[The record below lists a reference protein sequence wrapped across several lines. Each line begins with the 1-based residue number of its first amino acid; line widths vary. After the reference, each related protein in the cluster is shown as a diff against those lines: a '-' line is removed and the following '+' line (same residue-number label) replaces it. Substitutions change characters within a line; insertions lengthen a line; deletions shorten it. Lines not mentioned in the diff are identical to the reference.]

1 MIRWFARN
9 DLAANLVMI
18 AILVIG
24 TWVGF
29 KKVPLEVQPTL
40 RFDEVRVNVEYRG
53 GSPDDVERN
62 VIIPIERALEGLS
75 GIDELQSRASSGSG
89 EVRLRLEKGTDT
101 DKMRDEVETRV
112 AAISSFP
119 QEIEPPRIQ
128 IPDTG
133 KWFDVIKVAI
143 TGDMDQEDL
152 VRATRRVRDDL
163 VELPGIS
170 QVATLGETRPEIS
183 IEADLGRLRDFGLS
197 FSDVTEA
204 VQRSSVDLPAG
215 QIQTDEGNLTIRSK
229 GQAFEKEQFESI
241 VLRNSSGAEVRLR
254 DVARVSDG
262 FEENRKLL
270 RFNGRP
276 ALLVEALRLNQE
288 NALDIATKVK
298 DYVAN
303 QRQRFPEGIELFVWD
318 DSSVELEGSLGNL
331 TNNLIQGGFLVIL
344 VLGMFL
350 RPSIAF
356 WVAAGI
362 PISFAGGLILMPWLG
377 LSLNTM
383 TLFGFIIAMGINVD
397 DAIITS
403 ENVYSKLKEGMDPLE
418 ATVTGTQEIAL
429 PVTFGALTTIAAF
442 MPLMFID
449 GFYGNFSRMVPP
461 IVASVLLFSLIE
473 SKIVLP
479 SHLKNI
485 KTGRTKFNVFS
496 RAQKGIADGLEVAIE
511 RYFRP
516 ALIYVTRHRY
526 VTMAVFF
533 AIALCSIGV
542 ISSGR
547 LGFQNMPALD
557 KNRIIGQVTMPRDT
571 PLAITDE
578 RVLYMAEKAEQLKKE
593 FVDPA
598 TGQSLI
604 TDVLTASGG
613 WAGWPGYDARQGFV
627 TLAVVDP
634 SLRSEPGP
642 KNSEIAK
649 RWTELVGEFPDAQSV
664 WIAGDR
670 GDGFRGGGD
679 DLESLE
685 VELRGPASELRD
697 NISDEIESIL
707 ESYAGIQ
714 DAAADAGRSQNELH
728 LTIRPEGIA
737 LGLTQAEVARQ
748 VRSAF
753 YGEQA
758 QRIQRGRDDVRV
770 MVRLPL
776 DQRQSL
782 HTLEQM
788 TLRTPD
794 GGNAPFHSVVEARFV
809 PARSDIRRINGAQVV
824 SINAKPVD
832 DTVDVVGIAR
842 DLGPRLDALI
852 KQHPELS
859 WNYDGYVAE
868 HEETNKRLWE
878 VGIGLFIAIYALLA
892 VPFRSLSQPFLVML
906 AVPFGIIGA
915 LAGHMIRDIT
925 PSFLSIFGMLALAG
939 VVINDSIVMVD
950 FINQRRAQ
958 GGDLF
963 NAVIDAGTRRFRAIM
978 LTSLTSFAGLLPV
991 IFDTSQQSQMLVPMA
1006 VSLGFG
1012 LLFSA
1017 TITLFLVPSA
1027 FLVMEEIL
1035 GKAKAFG
1042 IWYAGPFK
1050 RESREAE
1057 EEAVVQRY

>member
-18 AILVIG
+18 AILAAG
-24 TWVGF
+24 TWIGL

-40 RFDEVRVNVEYRG
+40 RFNEVRIGMEYRG
-53 GSPDDVERN
+53 GSPEDVEKN
-62 VIIPIERALEGLS
+62 VIIPIERSLEGIA
-75 GIDELQSRASSGSG
+75 GIEELQSRAGAGSG
-89 EVRLRLEKGTDT
+89 EVRLRLEKGVDV
-101 DKMRDEVETRV
+101 DKTRDEVETRLSS
-112 AAISSFP
+112 ITSFP
-119 QEIEPPRIQ
+119 QEIEPPRIS

-133 KWFDVIKVAI
+133 QRDDVIKIAI
-143 TGDMDQEDL
+143 TGEMDHEDL

-163 VELPGIS
+163 VEMPGIS
-170 QVATLGETRPEIS
+170 QVGIQGETRAEIS
-183 IEADLGRLRDFGLS
+183 IEADLGRLRDFGMG
-197 FSDVTEA
+197 FSDLTEA
-204 VQRSSVDLPAG
+204 VRRSSVDLPAG

-229 GQAFEKEQFESI
+229 GQAYEKHQFEEI
-241 VLRNSSGAEVRLR
+241 VLRNAQGAEVKLR

-270 RFNGRP
+270 RFNGHP

-288 NALDIATKVK
+288 NALDIAAKVK

-303 QRQRFPEGIELFVWD
+303 QRQRFPEGIQLYLWD
-318 DSSVELEGSLGNL
+318 DSSIELEGSLGNL
-331 TNNLIQGGFLVIL
+331 FNNLIQGGFLVIL
-344 VLGMFL
+344 VLGLFL

-403 ENVYSKLKEGMDPLE
+403 ENVYSKLKAGMDPLE

-449 GFYGNFSRMVPP
+449 GYYGNFSRMVPP
-461 IVASVLLFSLIE
+461 IVAAVLFFSLIE

-479 SHLKNI
+479 AHLKNI
-485 KTGRTKFNVFS
+485 KTGRTQFNIFT
-496 RAQKGIADGLEVAIE
+496 RAQKSIADGLENMIE

-516 ALIYVTRHRY
+516 VLVFVTRHRHA
-526 VTMAVFF
+526 TMAAFL

-542 ISSGR
+542 IRSGR

-557 KNRIIGQVTMPRDT
+557 KNRIIGQITMPRDT

-578 RVLYMAEKAEQLKKE
+578 RVHYMVEKAEQLKKE
-593 FVDPA
+593 FVDP
-598 TGQSLI
+598 GNGKSLI
-604 TDVLTASGG
+604 TDVLTSSGG
-613 WAGWPGYDARQGFV
+613 WPGWPGYDARQGFV
-627 TLAVVDP
+627 ILAVLDP
-634 SLRSEPGP
+634 SLRSVPGA

-649 RWTELVGEFPDAQSV
+649 RWTALVGEIPDAQSI

-670 GDGFRGGGD
+670 GDGFRGGDD

-697 NISDEIESIL
+697 TIAEEIETVL

-728 LTIRPEGIA
+728 LTIRPEGMA

-748 VRSAF
+748 VRAAF

-758 QRIQRGRDDVRV
+758 QRVQRGRDDVRV

-788 TLRTPD
+788 RIRTPN
-794 GGNAPFHSVVEARFV
+794 GGNAPFHSVVDARFV

-832 DTVDVVGIAR
+832 ETVDVVAISR
-842 DLGPRLDALI
+842 DLAPRLDALV

-868 HEETNKRLWE
+868 HEETNRRIWE
-878 VGIGLFIAIYALLA
+878 VGIGLFAAIFMLLA
-892 VPFRSLSQPFLVML
+892 VPFRSISQPLLVML
-906 AVPFGIIGA
+906 AVPFGVIGA

-925 PSFLSIFGMLALAG
+925 PSYLSIFGMLALAG

-958 GGDLF
+958 GGNLF
-963 NAVIDAGTRRFRAIM
+963 DAVIDAGTRRFRAIM
-978 LTSLTSFAGLLPV
+978 LTSLTSFAGLLPL
-991 IFDTSQQSQMLVPMA
+991 IYDTSQQSQMLVPMA

-1012 LLFSA
+1012 LLFAA

-1027 FLVMEEIL
+1027 FLVMEEIISK
-1035 GKAKAFG
+1035 GRTFTT
-1042 IWYAGPFK
+1042 WYLRPF
-1050 RESREAE
+1050 RRSAPPAAE
-1057 EEAVVQRY
+1057 EPVTQ

>member
-1 MIRWFARN
+1 MIRWFAQN
-9 DLAANLVMI
+9 DLAANLVMF
-18 AILVIG
+18 AILAAGAWIG
-24 TWVGF
+24 L

-40 RFDEVRVNVEYRG
+40 RFNEVRINMEYRG

-62 VIIPIERALEGLS
+62 VIIPIERSLEGLA
-75 GIDELQSRASSGSG
+75 GIEELQSRAGGGGG
-89 EVRLRLEKGTDT
+89 EVRLRLEKGADT
-101 DKMRDEVETRV
+101 DKVRDEVETRI
-112 AAISSFP
+112 AAITSFP
-119 QEIEPPRIQ
+119 QEMEPPRIH

-133 KWFDVIKVAI
+133 QRDDVIKIAI
-143 TGDMDQEDL
+143 TGEMDHEDL
-152 VRATRRVRDDL
+152 VKATRRVRDDL
-163 VELPGIS
+163 IEMPGIS
-170 QVATLGETRPEIS
+170 QVGIQGETRAEIS
-183 IEADLGRLRDFGLS
+183 IEADLARLRDFGLG
-197 FSDVTEA
+197 FSDLTDA
-204 VQRSSVDLPAG
+204 VRRSSVDLPAG
-215 QIQTDEGNLTIRSK
+215 QIQTDEGHLTIRSK
-229 GQAFEKEQFESI
+229 GQAYEKQQFEEI
-241 VLRNSSGAEVRLR
+241 VLRNAHGAEVKLR

-262 FEENRKLL
+262 FEENRKLI
-270 RFNGRP
+270 RFNGHP

-288 NALDIATKVK
+288 NALDIAAKVK

-303 QRQRFPEGIELFVWD
+303 QRQRFPKGIELFLWD
-318 DSSVELEGSLGNL
+318 DSSIELEGSLGNL
-331 TNNLIQGGFLVIL
+331 FNNLIQGGFLVIL
-344 VLGMFL
+344 VLGLFL

-403 ENVYSKLKEGMDPLE
+403 ENVYSKLKAGMDPLE

-429 PVTFGALTTIAAF
+429 SVTFGALTTIAAF

-449 GFYGNFSRMVPP
+449 GYYGNFSRMVPP
-461 IVASVLLFSLIE
+461 IVATVLIFSLIE

-479 SHLKNI
+479 AHLKHI
-485 KTGRTKFNVFS
+485 KTGRTRFNFFT
-496 RAQKGIADGLEVAIE
+496 RAQKGIADGLENLIE

-516 ALIYVTRHRY
+516 VLVYVTRHRHA
-526 VTMAVFF
+526 TMAVFV

-542 ISSGR
+542 IRSGR

-557 KNRIIGQVTMPRDT
+557 KNRIIAQIVMPRDT

-578 RVLYMAEKAEQLKKE
+578 RVLYIKEKAEQLKKE
-593 FVDPA
+593 FVDPG
-598 TGQSLI
+598 TGKSLI
-604 TDVLTASGG
+604 TDVLTSSGG
-613 WAGWPGYDARQGFV
+613 WAGWNGFDARQGFV
-627 TLAVVDP
+627 VLGVLDP
-634 SLRSEPGP
+634 SRRSVPGA

-649 RWTELVGEFPDAQSV
+649 RWTALVGELPDAQSL

-670 GDGFRGGGD
+670 GDGFRGGDD

-697 NISDEIESIL
+697 TLSEEIETIL

-728 LTIRPEGIA
+728 LTVRPEGMA

-758 QRIQRGRDDVRV
+758 QRVQRGRDDVRV

-788 TLRTPD
+788 RILTPD
-794 GGNAPFHSVVEARFV
+794 GGHAPFHSVVDARFV

-832 DTVDVVGIAR
+832 ETVDVVAISR
-842 DLGPRLDALI
+842 DLAPRLDALV

-859 WNYDGYVAE
+859 WNFDGYVAE
-868 HEETNKRLWE
+868 HEETNRRIWE
-878 VGIGLFIAIYALLA
+878 VGLGLFGGIFVLLA
-892 VPFRSLSQPFLVML
+892 VPFRSLSQPILVML
-906 AVPFGIIGA
+906 AVPFGVIGA

-925 PSFLSIFGMLALAG
+925 PSYLSIFGMLALAG

-950 FINQRRAQ
+950 FINQQRAQ
-958 GGDLF
+958 GGNLF
-963 NAVIDAGTRRFRAIM
+963 DAVIDAGTRRFRAIM
-978 LTSLTSFAGLLPV
+978 LTSLTSFAGLLPL
-991 IFDTSQQSQMLVPMA
+991 IYDTSQQSQMLVPMA

-1012 LLFSA
+1012 LLFA
-1017 TITLFLVPSA
+1017 AAITLFLVPSA
-1027 FLVMEEIL
+1027 FLVMEEII
-1035 GKAKAFG
+1035 AKGRTFAA
-1042 IWYAGPFK
+1042 WYMKPF
-1050 RESREAE
+1050 RRTEAPAE
-1057 EEAVVQRY
+1057 EEPVIQ

>member
-24 TWVGF
+24 TWVGL

-53 GSPDDVERN
+53 GSPEDVERS
-62 VIIPIERALEGLS
+62 VIIPIESSLEGLS
-75 GIDELQSRASSGSG
+75 GIKELQSRASSGSG
-89 EVRLRLEKGTDT
+89 EVRLRLEKGIDP
-101 DKMRDEVETRV
+101 DKVRDEVETRV
-112 AAISSFP
+112 AAITSFP

-128 IPDTG
+128 VPDTG
-133 KWFDVIKVAI
+133 KWFDVIKIAI
-143 TGDMDQEDL
+143 TGEMDHEDL

-163 VELPGIS
+163 IEMPGIS
-170 QVATLGETRPEIS
+170 QVAIQGETRPEIS
-183 IEADLGRLRDFGLS
+183 IEADLGRLRDFDLG
-197 FSDVTEA
+197 FSDLTEA
-204 VQRSSVDLPAG
+204 VRRSSVDLPAG

-229 GQAFEKEQFESI
+229 GQAYEKQQFEDI
-241 VLRNSSGAEVRLR
+241 VLRNAQGAEVMLR

-262 FEENRKLL
+262 YEENRKLL
-270 RFNGRP
+270 RFNGHP

-288 NALDIATKVK
+288 NALDIAAKVK

-303 QRQRFPEGIELFVWD
+303 QRQRFPEGIELFLWD

-331 TNNLIQGGFLVIL
+331 FNNLVQGGFLVIL
-344 VLGMFL
+344 VLGLFL

-403 ENVYSKLKEGMDPLE
+403 ENVYSKLKAGMDPLE

-449 GFYGNFSRMVPP
+449 GFYGNFSRMIPP

-496 RAQKGIADGLEVAIE
+496 RAQKNIADGLENMIE

-516 ALIYVTRHRY
+516 ALIFVTRHRHA
-526 VTMAVFF
+526 TLAVFL

-542 ISSGR
+542 MRSGR

-557 KNRIIGQVTMPRDT
+557 KNRVIGQITMPRDT

-578 RVLYMAEKAEQLKKE
+578 RVHYMAEKAEQLKKE
-593 FVDPA
+593 FVDPGN
-598 TGQSLI
+598 GQSLI
-604 TDVLTASGG
+604 TDVLTSSGG
-613 WAGWPGYDARQGFV
+613 WAGWPGFDARQGFV
-627 TLAVVDP
+627 TLSILDP
-634 SLRSEPGP
+634 SQRSVPGP

-649 RWTELVGEFPDAQSV
+649 RWTALVGEIPDAQSI

-670 GDGFRGGGD
+670 GDGFRGGDD

-697 NISDEIESIL
+697 NLAEEIEGIL

-728 LTIRPEGIA
+728 LTIRPEGMA
-737 LGLTQAEVARQ
+737 LGLTQAEIARQ

-758 QRIQRGRDDVRV
+758 QRVQRGRDDVRV

-788 TLRTPD
+788 RIRTPD
-794 GGNAPFHSVVEARFV
+794 GGNAPFHSVVDARFV
-809 PARSDIRRINGAQVV
+809 PARSDIRRINRAQVV

-832 DTVDVVGIAR
+832 DTIDVVAISR
-842 DLGPRLDALI
+842 DLAPRLDALV
-852 KQHPELS
+852 KPHPELS

-868 HEETNKRLWE
+868 HEETNQRLWE

-892 VPFRSLSQPFLVML
+892 VPFRSLTQPFLVML
-906 AVPFGIIGA
+906 AVPFGVIGA

-925 PSFLSIFGMLALAG
+925 PSYLSVFGMLALAG

-958 GGDLF
+958 GGKLF
-963 NAVIDAGTRRFRAIM
+963 DAVIDAGTRRFRAIM
-978 LTSLTSFAGLLPV
+978 LTSLTSFAGLLPL

-1012 LLFSA
+1012 LLFAA

-1027 FLVMEEIL
+1027 FLVMEEL
-1035 GKAKAFG
+1035 MGRWKAFG
-1042 IWYAGPFK
+1042 SWYMRPF
-1050 RESREAE
+1050 RRGEPAAAE
-1057 EEAVVQRY
+1057 EPVTQ